1 MKILEEIE
9 LFVDNQDII
18 QLLRSKNSSVK
29 GTKAKAPST
38 QLLQDIELMKKEA
51 FELIETKAMYDIF
64 SSEILQPRHL
74 FERSKKTILAVCTI
88 SEKLE
93 KKISTYMKEGK
104 LTKGVI
110 LDAVASVAAE
120 ECASQLYDLILEEN
134 KEILQNNKYTARF
147 SPGYCRWTI
156 VEGQQL
162 IFTLLPVAEKINVK
176 LSSTSMMIP
185 RKSVSFAINIGP
197 NVEEDLGIKEC
208 EICEKYD
215 CDYRR

>member
-9 LFVDNQDII
+9 LSLDNQDII
-18 QLLRSKNSSVK
+18 QLLRSKNSAVK

-38 QLLQDIELMKKEA
+38 QLLQDIESMKKEA
-51 FELIETKAMYDIF
+51 IKLIETRAIYDVF
-64 SSEILQPRHL
+64 SSKILQPRHL
-74 FERSKKTILAVCTI
+74 FKRSKKTILAVCTI
-88 SEKLE
+88 SEKVE
-93 KKISTYMKEGK
+93 KKISSYMKEGM

-120 ECASQLYDLILEEN
+120 ECASELYKLILEEN
-134 KEILQNNKYTARF
+134 KDILENNKHTARF

-162 IFTLLPVAEKINVK
+162 IFTLLPVVEKINVK
-176 LSSTSMMIP
+176 LSSTAMMIP

-208 EICEKYD
+208 ETCEMYD